1 MRVTTEL
8 TVDESA
14 IEERFV
20 QAAGPGGQNVN
31 KVATAVELRFDTRR
45 AVLPDAVYQR
55 LLKLAGRRISSDGVL
70 VIQAQR
76 YRSQARNREDAR
88 QRLLELLRAAAT
100 APKPRRATRPTRA
113 SVKRRLE
120 DKRQTAE
127 RKRGRQ
133 KPASE

>member
-1 MRVTTEL
+1 MRVTPEL
-8 TVDESA
+8 TIDESA

-20 QAAGPGGQNVN
+20 QSAGPGGQNVN

-45 AVLPDAVYQR
+45 AALPVMLYQR
-55 LLKLAGRRISSDGVL
+55 LLKLAGRRLSADGVL

-76 YRSQARNREDAR
+76 YRSQARNRDDAR
-88 QRLLELLRAAAT
+88 QRLLELLRTAAA

-113 SVKRRLE
+113 SVRRRLE

-127 RKRGRQ
+127 RKRARQ
-133 KPASE
+133 KPGSE

>member
-1 MRVTTEL
+1 MRVTPEL
-8 TVDESA
+8 TIDESA

-20 QAAGPGGQNVN
+20 QSAGPGGQNVN

-45 AVLPDAVYQR
+45 AALPAMLYQR
-55 LLKLAGRRISSDGVL
+55 LLKLAGRRLSADGVL

-100 APKPRRATRPTRA
+100 APKTRRATRPTRA
-113 SVKRRLE
+113 SVRRRLE

-127 RKRGRQ
+127 RKRARQ
-133 KPASE
+133 KPGGE